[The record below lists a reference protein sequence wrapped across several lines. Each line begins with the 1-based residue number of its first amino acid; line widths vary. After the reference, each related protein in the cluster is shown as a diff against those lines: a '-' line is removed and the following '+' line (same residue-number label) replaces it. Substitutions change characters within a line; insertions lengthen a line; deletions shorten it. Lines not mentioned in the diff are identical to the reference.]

1 MTDQLPTSS
10 YDAPAWVQDA
20 IFYQIF
26 PDRFA
31 RSSRDEKPSCLLP
44 WAAAPTAHGYHGGD
58 LWGII
63 EHLDYLVDL
72 GINALY
78 LTPIFQSGSN
88 HRYHTH
94 DYEKVDPLLG
104 GNAALKDLVDESH
117 QRGLRVVLDGVFNH
131 ASRGFLPFHDILEN
145 GPDSPW
151 LEWFRIGDWPLAPY
165 DDSRP
170 SNYDC
175 WLGNRALPKFNTDHP
190 PVREYLMQIGERW
203 VRDFDIDGWRLD
215 VPDEITTPGF
225 WEEFRQRVRA
235 VKPDAYLVGEIWEDA
250 PDWLQGDR
258 FDATMNY
265 QLTAAIIAFTAG
277 DRVSPI
283 LVSNR
288 TYDPC
293 PAIDAVQF
301 AGEIDRLLNLYDWQ
315 VTKSQL
321 NLLDS
326 HDTPRLLSL
335 ARCDK
340 ATVRLATLFQMTF
353 PGAPCIYYGD
363 EIGLRGTDQ
372 YDQPHEDRDARWP
385 FPWHDRLQWDIE
397 LLTYFRQA
405 IALRH
410 AHPVLR
416 HGSYH
421 TLWTDDHC
429 IAFARSDGTQTLIVA
444 INAGEHAAQP
454 QLSASA
460 CPGSGVTL
468 DTLFGPAS
476 NQTLQ
481 TNCWN
486 PIIPPRCG
494 IVWQRRGSDQ
504 PK

>member
-1 MTDQLPTSS
+1 MIDESQTPFSEVPS
-10 YDAPAWVQDA
+10 WVSDAV
-20 IFYQIF
+20 FYQIF

-31 RSSRDEKPSCLLP
+31 RSSRVEKPSCLLP

-58 LWGII
+58 LWGVV
-63 EHLDYLVDL
+63 EHLDHLVDL

-78 LTPIFQSGSN
+78 LTPIFQSASN

-104 GNAALKDLVDESH
+104 GDAALRALVEAAH
-117 QRGLRVVLDGVFNH
+117 QREIRIVLDGVFNH

-165 DDSRP
+165 ADDRP

-190 PVREYLMQIGERW
+190 PAREYLMQIGERW
-203 VRDFDIDGWRLD
+203 IRDFDIDGWRLD

-235 VKPDAYLVGEIWEDA
+235 IKPDAYLVGEIWEDA
-250 PDWLQGDR
+250 PDWLEGDR

-265 QLTAAIIAFTAG
+265 SLTAGIIAFTAG
-277 DRVSPI
+277 DRVSPV

-293 PAIDAVQF
+293 PAIDAAEF
-301 AGEIDRLLNLYDWQ
+301 ARQIDRSLSLYSWQ
-315 VTKSQL
+315 VIKGQL

-335 ARCDK
+335 ARGDR
-340 ATVRLATLFQMTF
+340 ATIRLATLFQMTF

-363 EIGLRGTDQ
+363 EIGLRGTEQ
-372 YDQPHEDRDARWP
+372 YDQPHQDVDARWP
-385 FPWHDRLQWDIE
+385 FPWHDRSLWDND
-397 LLTYFRQA
+397 LLSFFRQV

-410 AHPVLR
+410 AHPGLR
-416 HGSYH
+416 HGQYQ
-421 TLWTDDHC
+421 TLLAQERC
-429 IAFARSDGTQTLIVA
+429 LLFARSDPQQTLLVA
-444 INAGEHAAQP
+444 INAGPSAAE
-454 QLSASA
+454 LHLAA
-460 CPGSGVTL
+460 ETCPGRGTTL
-468 DTLFGPAS
+468 TPLFGTAEPAELKADHW
-476 NQTLQ
+476 NLQ
-481 TNCWN
+481 LAARTGAIWL
-486 PIIPPRCG
+486 RTE
-494 IVWQRRGSDQ
+494 RR
-504 PK
+504 

>member
-1 MTDQLPTSS
+1 MTDEFQTSLL
-10 YDAPAWVQDA
+10 DVPAWVHDA
-20 IFYQIF
+20 VFYQIF

-31 RSSRDEKPSCLLP
+31 RSSRGEKPSCLLP
-44 WAAAPTAHGYHGGD
+44 WPAAPTAHGYHGGD

-63 EHLDYLVDL
+63 EHLDHLVDL
-72 GINALY
+72 GVTAIY
-78 LTPIFQSGSN
+78 LTPIFQSASN

-104 GNAALKDLVDESH
+104 GDAALRALVDELH
-117 QRGLRVVLDGVFNH
+117 RRGLRIVLDGVFNH

-151 LEWFRIGDWPLAPY
+151 LDWFRIGDWPLAPY

-190 PVREYLMQIGERW
+190 QVREYLMQVGERW
-203 VRDFDIDGWRLD
+203 IRDYDLDGWRLD

-225 WEEFRQRVRA
+225 WEEFRSRVRA
-235 VKPDAYLVGEIWEDA
+235 IKPDAYLVGEIWEDA

-265 QLTAAIIAFTAG
+265 QWTAAVIAFIAG

-293 PAIDAVQF
+293 PGIDAAEFSQRI
-301 AGEIDRLLNLYDWQ
+301 ERLLNLYDWR

-335 ARCDK
+335 ARGDK
-340 ATVRLATLFQMTF
+340 ATVRLATLLQMTF
-353 PGAPCIYYGD
+353 PGAPCVYYGD
-363 EIGLRGTDQ
+363 EIALRGTDE
-372 YDQPHEDRDARWP
+372 YDAPHQDRDARWP
-385 FPWHDRLQWDIE
+385 FPWHDRSLWDLE
-397 LLTYFRQA
+397 LLAYFRQV

-410 AHPVLR
+410 QYPVLR
-416 HGSYH
+416 HGGYD
-421 TLWTDDHC
+421 TLWAQDHC
-429 IAFARSDGTQTLIVA
+429 LVYARSDGEQTLVIA
-444 INAGEHAAQP
+444 LNAGEQAAEIE
-454 QLSASA
+454 LSSA
-460 CPGSGVTL
+460 ICPGHHATL
-468 DTLFGPAS
+468 VPVFGPAS
-476 NQTLQ
+476 SRTSGPDRWSLS
-481 TNCWN
+481 
-486 PIIPPRCG
+486 IPARSG
-494 IVWQRRGSDQ
+494 AVWVTA
-504 PK
+504 

>member
-1 MTDQLPTSS
+1 MTDELQTPFSEVPS
-10 YDAPAWVQDA
+10 WVSDAV
-20 IFYQIF
+20 FYQIF

-31 RSSRDEKPSCLLP
+31 RSSRVEKPSCLLP
-44 WAAAPTAHGYHGGD
+44 WAAAPTSHGYHGGD
-58 LWGII
+58 LWGVV
-63 EHLDYLVDL
+63 EHLDHLVDL

-78 LTPIFQSGSN
+78 LTPIFQSASN

-104 GNAALKDLVDESH
+104 GDAALRALVEAAH
-117 QRGLRVVLDGVFNH
+117 QREIRIVLDGVFNH

-165 DDSRP
+165 DDTRP

-175 WLGNRALPKFNTDHP
+175 WLGNRGLPKFNTDHP
-190 PVREYLMQIGERW
+190 PAREYLMQIGERW
-203 VRDFDIDGWRLD
+203 IRDFDIDGWRLD

-235 VKPDAYLVGEIWEDA
+235 IKPDAYLVGEIWEDA
-250 PDWLQGDR
+250 PDWLEGDR

-277 DRVSPI
+277 DRVSSV

-293 PAIDAVQF
+293 PAIDATEF
-301 AGEIDRLLNLYDWQ
+301 ARQIDRSLNLYSWQ
-315 VTKSQL
+315 VIKSQL

-335 ARCDK
+335 ARGDR

-363 EIGLRGTDQ
+363 EIGLRGTEQ
-372 YDQPHEDRDARWP
+372 YDQPHQDADARWP
-385 FPWHDRLQWDIE
+385 FPWHDRSLWDKD
-397 LLTYFRQA
+397 LLSFFRQV

-416 HGSYH
+416 HGQYH
-421 TLWTDDHC
+421 PLLAQDHC
-429 IAFARSDGTQTLIVA
+429 LLFARSDPHQTLLVA
-444 INAGEHAAQP
+444 INAGSSAAGLHLPAPTCPGHGTTLTPLFGAAQ
-454 QLSASA
+454 SAE
-460 CPGSGVTL
+460 L
-468 DTLFGPAS
+468 DADH
-476 NQTLQ
+476 
-481 TNCWN
+481 WN
-486 PIIPPRCG
+486 LDLAGRTAAIWLRTEIA
-494 IVWQRRGSDQ
+494 
-504 PK
+504 